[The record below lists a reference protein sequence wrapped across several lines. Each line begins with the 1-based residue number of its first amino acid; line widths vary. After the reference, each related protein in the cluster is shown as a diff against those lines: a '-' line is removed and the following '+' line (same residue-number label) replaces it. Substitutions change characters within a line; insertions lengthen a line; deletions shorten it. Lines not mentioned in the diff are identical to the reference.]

1 MVKVANNDDI
11 YDHKDYDHRKKKSY
25 GIYKIFL
32 YFDSHSNVLPSFYS
46 DTGQLPKTNF
56 NLFLLNH
63 FFFSENR
70 TKPFQLVMCT

>member
-1 MVKVANNDDI
+1 MMI
-11 YDHKDYDHRKKKSY
+11 YMIIRTMIIEKKKSY